1 LVFYYSEFQ
10 VSWRWESEVAAPK
23 NGFRVRA
30 ALACKIVQLDRLKFN
45 DAVASGVY
53 PCAPATTPGSAR
65 LFDEERLLPLYFFAR
80 LTEFGVSAATAGRI
94 ACEMSAAAR
103 ADNAEKADRIVLV
116 RGTHGDFCTPSFVT
130 FPANLRRKPDTYDPE
145 HEKRGIEYP
154 AIGRVIFT
162 VEFYVKH
169 VREIIAEALAFEA
182 SILGRED
189 DE

>member
-1 LVFYYSEFQ
+1 LTG
-10 VSWRWESEVAAPK
+10 PK

-53 PCAPATTPGSAR
+53 PCAPPTTPGSAR
-65 LFDEERLLPLYFFAR
+65 IFDEERLLPLYFFAR
-80 LTEFGVSAATAGRI
+80 LTEFGMTTATAGRI

-103 ADNAEKADRIVLV
+103 ADNAEKADRIILV
-116 RGTHGDFCTPSFVT
+116 RGTQDEFWTLNLPT
-130 FPANLRRKPDTYDPE
+130 LPANKGKKPDRYDPE
-145 HEKRGIEYP
+145 HEKKGMKYP
-154 AIGRVIFT
+154 AIGRVILT

-169 VREIIAEALAFEA
+169 VRKIIAEALAYEA